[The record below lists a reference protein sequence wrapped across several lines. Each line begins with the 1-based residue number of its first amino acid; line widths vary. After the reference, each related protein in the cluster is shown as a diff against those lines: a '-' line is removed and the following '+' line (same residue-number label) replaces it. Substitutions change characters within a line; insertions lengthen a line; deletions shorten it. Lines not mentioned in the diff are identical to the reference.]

1 MRSHVTANLLAA
13 LLVSFMVT
21 LFAGQ
26 MRAEVAHSL
35 DWLNGA
41 NGTVPVHPAEDD
53 PSWNCQDH
61 GNHVCGEVGR

>member
-13 LLVSFMVT
+13 LVVSFLVT

-26 MRAEVAHSL
+26 MRHEVTAAV
-35 DWLNGA
+35 NGL